1 MSKNITIKSYDNAN
15 NFIGI
20 IIDADFDGFKKIIN
34 SGLSDLTFKL
44 ARKIDDFN
52 LNNDV
57 SIGNKIEIWVEDEDT
72 DQEGILIY
80 TGFVEQQN
88 IKIDG
93 GEEYVEIICLGIVSK
108 ITQDILKSTSQTTL
122 YTKTT
127 DGLTITSASISA
139 AEIADVIMATLDFF
153 NTNNPSFPISY
164 EEDGIDT
171 VEVTGNFI
179 NYKFEAVYY
188 LQAIEKCREVAPQY
202 WYWYIGADNI
212 FRFRQ
217 LSGTADHTFSLGKDI
232 KKITASKSAGSVNN
246 VLLLFD
252 GGSIYK
258 EYDDETSI
266 ATYGRRVKQM
276 TDSKINDE
284 ATMDNIGQAF
294 INENKDAKI
303 RIEIEIIDNNESNL
317 GYNIESINPGDTCK
331 IVGVTPDEN
340 IFNENMVIQEVQW
353 RLDRAILI
361 VETEKLFGFD
371 RLILDIEKRVNELD
385 KNSGTDIIPES
396 YT

>member
-20 IIDADFDGFKKIIN
+20 IIDADFDGFNKIIN

-52 LNNDV
+52 LNDDV

-72 DQEGILIY
+72 DLEGILIY
-80 TGFVEQQN
+80 SGFIEQQN
-88 IKIDG
+88 IKVDG
-93 GEEYVEIICLGIVSK
+93 GEEYAEIICLGIVSK

-153 NTNNPSFPISY
+153 NTNNPNFPISY
-164 EEDGIDT
+164 TEDGVDT
-171 VEVTGNFI
+171 VEDTGNFI

-252 GGSIYK
+252 GGTIYK

-331 IVGVTPDEN
+331 IIGVTPDEN

-353 RLDRAILI
+353 LLDRAILI